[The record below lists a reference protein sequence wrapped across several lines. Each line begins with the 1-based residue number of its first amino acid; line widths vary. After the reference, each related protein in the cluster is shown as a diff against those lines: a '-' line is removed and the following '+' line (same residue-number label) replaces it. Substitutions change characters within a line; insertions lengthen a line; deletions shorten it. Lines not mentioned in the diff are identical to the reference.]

1 MGHVLHP
8 TGEWRGGELG
18 GEVGVG
24 ARGDVVQGRGG
35 GGREREKTLSRTVGV
50 KTFNRKGGV
59 VIGAGGLGLGEG
71 DSGGGGDGGGL
82 ADNERLAGAT
92 HALDLRAWHSK
103 MWRGLGRPHT
113 RGEQAIHFFAKE
125 TIGPASTPGSIVY
138 P

>member
-8 TGEWRGGELG
+8 TGEWRGGGVGGGSRCWCQGGRRTGTRG
-18 GEVGVG
+18 GE
-24 ARGDVVQGRGG
+24 
-35 GGREREKTLSRTVGV
+35 REREKTLSRTVGV